1 METVALNLANMLQT
15 AIQRRNQLLYEN
27 DIALSSEETM
37 RGNYVRLDV
46 ALADLANT
54 MGWFELTDKPIQA
67 NHDDL
72 LATYLKAMDGFFQ
85 VAAKQTWSQ
94 LIVQSDDKLAA
105 LKATKKAKSLSQQ
118 YLAMKQLVF
127 DAFLKH
133 EQPAFEHAWH
143 LFLKLGL
150 VDLEFTE
157 DELEKAFLAEK

>member
-1 METVALNLANMLQT
+1 MLSVALDLANMLQT
-15 AIQRRNQLLYEN
+15 AIQRRNQFLYEN
-27 DIALSSEETM
+27 DIAISSDETM

-46 ALADLANT
+46 ALAELANA
-54 MGWFELTDKPIQA
+54 MGWFELTTTPKTADEETLRNA
-67 NHDDL
+67 
-72 LATYLKAMDGFFQ
+72 YLKAMDGFFQ

-105 LKATKKAKSLSQQ
+105 LTSARKAKSLSQQ
-118 YLAMKQLVF
+118 YLSMKQFLY

-150 VDLEFTE
+150 VDLGFAGE
-157 DELEKAFLAEK
+157 ELEQAFLAE